1 MAKPRLRLRELT
13 ADEAAEIEQL
23 ARRRTTSTRLVERA
37 RIIRLAHQGLGI
49 SAIAERLQVSRPT
62 VYTWLERFNA
72 AGVAGLADEPR
83 AGRPPTYTPDEV
95 GVVIATALT
104 SPESMGL
111 PFACWTLDRLETYL
125 NEKRGLAIK
134 RSRIDELL
142 IAEGLRWRQQEKWF
156 GKRVDPEFA
165 AKRGRL
171 RPSLY
176 HSAGRQSRRESGS
189 NGAGVGQELRG
200 TRMGASRHIQRTR

>member
-1 MAKPRLRLRELT
+1 M
-13 ADEAAEIEQL
+13 
-23 ARRRTTSTRLVERA
+23 
-37 RIIRLAHQGLGI
+37 
-49 SAIAERLQVSRPT
+49 
-62 VYTWLERFNA
+62 YTWLERFNA

-104 SPESMGL
+104 SPESLGL

-142 IAEGLRWRQQEKWF
+142 IAEGLRWRQQES
-156 GKRVDPEFA
+156 GLANALTRS
-165 AKRGRL
+165 L
-171 RPSLY
+171 RQK
-176 HSAGRQSRRESGS
+176 GGD
-189 NGAGVGQELRG
+189 
-200 TRMGASRHIQRTR
+200 